1 MLDVDGVLISG
12 RPADGQNWAFS
23 LWEDL
28 GIDPQS
34 LVEQFFSSEWK
45 DVVTGKRDILPAL
58 SSSLERVPTSVTAEE
73 LLTYWF
79 EMDSRIV
86 NSVLTDCRTVRANGI
101 SVYLT
106 TNQEHRRAKYLMET
120 LGLQSEVDGIVYS
133 AQAGVQKPHPNFYDY
148 ASKATGRDTSELILV
163 DYTKENV
170 EGAINAGWD
179 AVHWNDN
186 MRLADILHRSI
197 RQ

>member
-12 RPADGQNWAFS
+12 RPADGQNWTFS
-23 LWEDL
+23 LWKDL
-28 GIDPQS
+28 GIDPRS
-34 LVEQFFSSEWK
+34 LVEQFFSDEWM

-73 LLTYWF
+73 LIAYWF

-86 NSVLTDCRTVRANGI
+86 NAVLSDCRAVRANGI

-120 LGLQSEVDGIVYS
+120 LDLQSEVDGIVYS
-133 AQAGVQKPHPNFYDY
+133 AQAGVQKPHPDFYDY
-148 ASKATGRDTSELILV
+148 ACKATGRDTSELILV
-163 DYTKENV
+163 DDTKENV
-170 EGAINAGWD
+170 EGAIKAGWD
-179 AVHWNDN
+179 AVHWNDD
-186 MRLADILHRSI
+186 MRLADVLHRSI
-197 RQ
+197 CK